1 MGEEGLGLEVVKNV
15 LLLGATGLV
24 GRELLSLLFD
34 DGDVQRVVVIARR
47 ATGAKHAKLDEH
59 VIDLDAM
66 DAHANLFEVDQIFCA
81 LGTTIKQ
88 AGTKERFRVVDH
100 DYALTAARLGK
111 AHGATHYLLVSALG
125 ANAESH
131 VFYNRVKGE
140 VERDV
145 IAVGYRSTTIA
156 RPSLLLG
163 HRDEY
168 RRGERIAS
176 KLAWLTPSKYKP
188 IYASD
193 VARALVRL
201 AKADAPGVNVVESA
215 ALRTAGA
222 SPAVAAVS
230 RRHT

>member
-1 MGEEGLGLEVVKNV
+1 MGEEGLGLEVVRDV

-24 GRELLSLLFD
+24 GRELLSLLCD

-47 ATGAKHAKLDEH
+47 PTGATHAKLDEH
-59 VIDLDAM
+59 VFDLDQM
-66 DAHANLFEVDQIFCA
+66 DAHADLFKVDQLFCA

-88 AGTKERFRVVDH
+88 AGTQERFRVVDH
-100 DYALTAARLGK
+100 DYPLAAARLGK
-111 AHGATHYLLVSALG
+111 AQGARHYLLVSALG
-125 ANAESH
+125 ANASSR

-145 IAVGYRSTTIA
+145 IALQYRGTTIA

-163 HRDEY
+163 DRQEHRL
-168 RRGERIAS
+168 GERIAS

-188 IYASD
+188 IEARD

-201 AKADAPGVNVVESA
+201 AREDAPGVNVVESRELK
-215 ALRTAGA
+215 LRSA
-222 SPAVAAVS
+222 
-230 RRHT
+230 